1 MGFLRFIGFSG
12 VRAWQGFWRNAM
24 MSLATTATVVL
35 MLVLLSG
42 LFIVISGLNSGLQ
55 FIESKVGVTAELV
68 GEPEQPDLTT
78 DQLNALLDYTKSLP
92 GVASVTYVSP
102 AMAMERLKEVYAQRG
117 QKLDLGESGAN
128 IKLYASIEV
137 SLNDPSASESVANAL
152 ANRQEVVQITTK
164 QAAVDK
170 LIGIINV
177 IRTVGLV
184 AITLVGLTVLFMIV
198 NTIRIAVYARAS
210 EIEIMRLVGA
220 SDSFIRWP
228 FILEGILCG
237 LLGALV
243 AIGMVAI
250 VWDPDP
256 AGPLQRLPD
265 ARRGRSAVPRHA
277 FRAAAGGRPGRR
289 CGGLLDQRAV
299 VPDRLGPPR
308 IAVARAPGTE
318 PGAVSESQ

>member
-1 MGFLRFIGFSG
+1 MPFLRFIGFSA

-68 GEPEQPDLTT
+68 GEPAHPDLTQP
-78 DQLNALLDYTKSLP
+78 QLDALIAYTRALP
-92 GVASVTYVSP
+92 GVDSVTYVSP
-102 AMAMERLKEVYAQRG
+102 QEAMDRLREVYKSRG
-117 QKLDLGESGAN
+117 QELDLGESAGN
-128 IKLYASIEV
+128 IKLYASLEV
-137 SLNDPSASESVANAL
+137 SLSDPTYGQSVTDAL
-152 ANRQEVVQITTK
+152 SQRDEVVQITTK

-170 LIGIINV
+170 LVGIINV

-198 NTIRIAVYARAS
+198 NTIRIAVYARAN

-250 VWDPDP
+250 VWDPIQP
-256 AGPLQRLPD
+256 VLFNVFQMPVAVGSRFLATLS
-265 ARRGRSAVPRHA
+265 ALLLAVGFGVGALGSWISVRSYLTA
-277 FRAAAGGRPGRR
+277 
-289 CGGLLDQRAV
+289 
-299 VPDRLGPPR
+299 
-308 IAVARAPGTE
+308 
-318 PGAVSESQ
+318 